1 MNSKTT
7 VLLACLM
14 LSFTTLA
21 SSPPP
26 AGLIARWPGEG
37 NANDV
42 IGANNGTPI
51 GGVTFKPGIVGQAFV
66 LDGTNGFICTSTA
79 ITNPENF
86 TLEFWLKTTTTQ
98 GGVLMGFGDSQT
110 GTSSNYDRHIY
121 LDNSGKLH
129 FGVFNSG
136 TQMADSVA
144 SYNDGYW
151 HHVAAIMSTGAGTSL
166 YVDGALVSN
175 NPSATRA
182 QDYSGWWRIGE
193 NNLHDWPSAPSSYYF
208 NGLIDEV
215 SIYDRALS
223 SAEVQA
229 IYNAGSSGKRAEAI
243 SSPPSLLS
251 LREIRYDAKLS
262 DNEARFVVDID
273 AKSTGKGEASVKLFE
288 GDVALLPVKLPD
300 SLRMVRDG
308 NCYFLTAS
316 QPGQF
321 KFKLDLVAK
330 IQREEPW
337 NKISFAG
344 PAATIASVSA
354 QAAGTNT
361 EVQLL
366 NGTLLEA
373 VRTNGVSRV
382 TGFLGADQTVALRW
396 QGKIAEVA
404 RKALL
409 TVDSTITAQLTPSV
423 IKYTSRFH
431 YDVVQGNAA
440 QLTLTLPATQALT
453 RLEGEQIRDWHT
465 ATEGERQT
473 LTIEFIKPVENACD
487 LTLFSEQ
494 AVEGTAVNSSLNP
507 PQPLNVERESGS
519 LTVSAEDTLV
529 EIVSLAGLRQ
539 VNAPDNAVAAYR
551 FNARPFTLVLKLKP
565 IEPVISVTDR
575 AKAQLEETR
584 LMISH
589 GLTLDVEKAGIY
601 TLELT
606 PQSGFAVAEVR
617 GEGVEDWKVSDGRLR
632 VSFSARVL
640 GSRPLEVQL
649 EQALKNFPEQISVL
663 PLRVTGATKETAQ
676 IGAASAP
683 GIRLRTATLSG
694 LHEIPVRELQR
705 RTGFQPVSNPNQIET
720 GATPVLQ
727 SDEILAY
734 TAEQPD
740 WQLSIASERLAARIV
755 ADVFNLVTIGDGIV
769 GGSATIR
776 YSLVN
781 QGVQEFKVRVPAQC
795 KYVEFT
801 GPDIRRKESG
811 RESKI
816 ESREQGNAGD
826 TNDVVWTIGLQD
838 RAWGGYTLVVTY
850 DFQFDPAKG
859 DVTLPVGG
867 IHTVDAERETGSIA
881 VTTAANLQL
890 SPKTVSDALHRV
902 DETELS
908 PADRSF
914 VTRAVVLAWQY
925 TGSQYDLALDV
936 QRYAAEPVLEAVADR
951 TQITSVLTEAGEMLT
966 QASFMVKNNE
976 KQFQRFQLPKD
987 AKLWG
992 CYVNGQP
999 AKPERNNDWVLVPL
1013 PRDVDRDQAFAVDIM
1028 YAQTNG
1034 ALAAHW
1040 SETLELNAPRT
1051 DVPNT
1056 YAEWQLFV
1064 PSSFRLSHFGGG
1076 MKIAQGTTYGLLDAW
1091 GKFLAF
1097 YVEVLR
1103 EAGGTVLLI
1112 GFLAFL
1118 VIALVISS
1126 VRRGWNGV
1134 LTLLAVVAILAVLG
1148 AMLLPA
1154 LASARRKA
1162 QRINSVNNLH
1172 QIGVAARVFAGD
1184 NSDRLPVSFDEMK
1197 NELGTDKITYDTET
1211 GQRYTYLGG
1220 GISLDNLKPESV
1232 LAYGPIV
1239 NGHCE
1244 VLFADGGVEQM
1255 TAGRFAELSER
1266 GLVQLATPEEIAAQR
1281 QREAVVAGQLP
1292 SRSAAVPP
1300 GGVYSATVVGFT
1312 GGGGGGGG
1320 APTSVDAPPA
1330 TLSANGAGGFVA
1342 GIPPATISAPAPTVA
1357 GIRSLRIELPQT
1369 GQPFL
1374 FTKVLNVRDEPLSI
1388 RVRIMPLHIFQTL
1401 QMIWQTA
1408 AFLFG
1413 LAIWWW
1419 QWRRVDRNSFIL
1431 TIALALIIGSV
1442 CSLLVQWRALHD
1454 ALIVGFPVVTLAVI
1468 AWLVWRYWPRIP
1480 QSGTALTE
1488 PPPAEPPVPDSGL
1501 PPVMAAVA
1509 FAFFLGANSLSATP
1523 VDNSSFVIRHSS
1535 IISASYSATVN
1546 DRVALLDA
1554 TLQISAATAGEVVR
1568 LFGDDVVV
1576 QQFTVKN
1583 GSAGLVRAGNN
1594 IAIQLNHRGNVTLQ
1608 IKMLVKIAGDV
1619 TKRRLT
1625 FGIPPALSSQVALAL
1640 GESEADVDFPTAI
1653 SFKRILDKD
1662 KTRVE
1667 AVIGSGDR
1675 IELLW
1680 TPRVKRAAEVAATV
1694 FCRNAA
1700 LVTFGG
1706 GVVNVRATLNY
1717 QITQGELRQARVQ
1730 LPAGQRLLR
1739 VEGNE
1744 IRTWEIK
1751 NAPLAPPGRGVGGPA
1766 VAGPGEGQILVV
1778 DLLKGVSS
1786 SWKLIVETEAALDA
1800 LPATEP
1806 VAVPHALDV
1815 KRETGLVALQGTE
1828 ELGLSV
1834 ESASGL
1840 ERVDAEE
1847 FKRADA
1853 DKTGKLFSA
1862 FRFSN
1867 PEFALRVRA
1876 EVLQPE
1882 IEAVAR
1888 NYFRVSAGQV
1898 ALSATIDYTIKRA
1911 GLFVLRVGLPDGY
1924 RVERVTGTN
1933 IQQWIEK
1940 SDDGLRALEVTLKDR
1955 TSGAYTLG
1963 IELTRNFKELPKSLA
1978 IAGVHPLDTVKLTG
1992 FVAVSA
1998 EPGVAVKT
2006 ESFDGLTEIPAMSLP
2021 DYATVAGSGDV
2032 LAYKFIPSEPERA
2045 PAWNLSVATEAVAA
2059 WVRAEVVNTFTLGET
2074 LVSGRA
2080 LVRYDIAN
2088 APVKELRVKV
2098 PAEFKNV
2105 EIAGPN
2111 IRSRE
2116 IVGGRNPTTS
2126 PKENESGTR
2135 GTRPSEVENNY
2146 VVWRVELQSP
2156 TRGFYVLTVTWDQ
2169 PRPAKADTMELTGVS
2184 AEGVER
2190 ETGLL
2195 AISVPQRGTPL
2206 QVSELNAADLQR
2218 VDTSDFPDWAGGP
2231 DRSNALTYR
2240 YVRPGYKL
2248 ALNVQQFGEAEV
2260 LQALVDSARLTSVVA
2275 DDGQMMTEMSLSVR
2289 NNGRQFLEVEL
2300 PAGATVW
2307 SAFVAGQPVRPSL
2320 REGKLLLPIQQSG
2333 TDNGAMAVELTY
2345 VGTNAFPRTRA
2356 TVGFVSPT
2364 FDVPLKNARW
2374 EIYLPP
2380 DYDYQDFHGTMARE
2394 AAAPEA
2400 SSTRFSIL
2408 DYSLMEQA
2416 NKEQAKAETLR
2427 DVNEAQRQLASGNVR
2442 EASWSFYRAKVKTA
2456 KGNGE
2461 AQDVKQLEK
2470 DLQNAQA
2477 SNLINA
2483 QSDFTFRNS
2492 GQITAGENALVQTAE
2507 LGLRYDSASAGQQ
2520 SAKLQQAQ
2528 EIVAAQVQPL
2538 HVNLPVRGVHYAF
2551 TQVLQTEAGRPM
2563 TIQMQAANTKAVS
2576 WLMRGLTVASA
2587 FLVLW
2592 GFVAV
2597 VSRITRPSRER
2608 MNEGA
2613 AIA

>member
-1 MNSKTT
+1 MFKINKTAMNAKTT

-14 LSFTTLA
+14 LSFSALA
-21 SSPPP
+21 SSPPS
-26 AGLIARWPGEG
+26 AGLIAWWPGEG

-51 GGVTFKPGIVGQAFV
+51 GGVTFKPGIVGQAFA

-98 GGVLMGFGDSQT
+98 GGVLMGFGDSRT

-151 HHVAAIMSTGAGTSL
+151 HHVAAIMSTSAGTSL
-166 YVDGALVSN
+166 CVDGALVTN

-316 QPGQF
+316 RPGQF
-321 KFKLDLVAK
+321 IFKLDLVAK

-344 PAATIASVSA
+344 PTATIASVTA

-373 VRTNGVSRV
+373 VRTNGVSHV
-382 TGFLGADQTVALRW
+382 TGFLGADPTVALRW

-409 TVDSTITAQLTPSV
+409 TVDSAITAQLTPSV

-431 YDVVQGNAA
+431 YNVVQGNAA

-473 LTIEFIKPVENACD
+473 LTVEFIKPMENACD
-487 LTLFSEQ
+487 LTLYSEQ

-551 FNARPFTLVLKLKP
+551 FNARPFTLALKLKP
-565 IEPVISVTDR
+565 IEPVIAVTDR
-575 AKAQLEETR
+575 VSARLEETR

-589 GLTLDVEKAGIY
+589 GLTLDVGKAGIY

-632 VSFSARVL
+632 VSFSERVL
-640 GSRPLEVQL
+640 GSRRLEVQL
-649 EQALKNFPEQISVL
+649 EQALKNFPEQISIA

-705 RTGFQPVSNPNQIET
+705 RTGFQPVSNSNQTAT

-740 WQLSIASERLAARIV
+740 WQLSIGSERLAARIV

-795 KYVEFT
+795 KNVEFT
-801 GPDIRRKESG
+801 GPDIRRKERIVAQASRLADSDG
-811 RESKI
+811 TTNRES
-816 ESREQGNAGD
+816 E
-826 TNDVVWTIGLQD
+826 TNGQDARATNEVVWMIGLQD
-838 RAWGGYTLVVTY
+838 KAWGGYTLVVTY
-850 DFQFDPAKG
+850 DYQFDPAKG

-890 SPKTVSDALHRV
+890 CPKTVSDALHRV

-908 PADRSF
+908 AADRSF
-914 VTRAVVLAWQY
+914 ITRAVVLAWQY

-1064 PSSFRLSHFGGG
+1064 PSSFRLSHFGGS
-1076 MKIAQGTTYGLLDAW
+1076 MNIAQGTTYGLLDAW

-1097 YVEVLR
+1097 YVEVLH
-1103 EAGGTVLLI
+1103 EAGGAILFI
-1112 GFLAFL
+1112 GLLAFL
-1118 VIALVISS
+1118 VLGLVISA

-1134 LTLLAVVAILAVLG
+1134 ITLLAVVAILAVLG

-1154 LASARRKA
+1154 LSAAKRRA
-1162 QRINSVNNLH
+1162 QRINSVNSLH

-1220 GISLDNLKPESV
+1220 GVSLDSLKPDSV
-1232 LAYGPIV
+1232 LAYSPIV

-1244 VLFADGGVEQM
+1244 ALYADGSVEQM
-1255 TAGRFAELSER
+1255 TAGRFAELSQR
-1266 GLVQLATPEEIAAQR
+1266 GLVQLATPQEIAAQR
-1281 QREAVVAGQLP
+1281 QREAMVASQLP

-1300 GGVYSATVVGFT
+1300 GGVYSATVVGYANAGA
-1312 GGGGGGGG
+1312 GGGGGGTPV
-1320 APTSVDAPPA
+1320 AAPPA
-1330 TLSANGAGGFVA
+1330 TLAAGGAGGFVA
-1342 GIPPATISAPAPTVA
+1342 GLPPATISAPAPTVA

-1388 RVRIMPLHIFQTL
+1388 RARIMSLHTFQAL
-1401 QMIWQTA
+1401 QMIWQSLT
-1408 AFLFG
+1408 FLLG
-1413 LAIWWW
+1413 LVVWWW
-1419 QWRRVDRNSFIL
+1419 QWRRLDRNSFIL
-1431 TIALALIIGSV
+1431 TIALALILGSV

-1454 ALIVGFPVVTLAVI
+1454 ALIVGFPVVTLAVV

-1488 PPPAEPPVPDSGL
+1488 PPSAEPPVPDSGL

-1535 IISASYSATVN
+1535 IISASYSGTVN

-1554 TLQISAATAGEVVR
+1554 TLQISAATAGEVVP

-1594 IAIQLNHRGNVTLQ
+1594 IAVQLNHRGNVTLQ

-1640 GESEADVDFPTAI
+1640 GESQADVDFPTAI

-1667 AVIGSGDR
+1667 AVIGPGDR

-1680 TPRVKRAAEVAATV
+1680 TPRVKLAAEVAATV

-1706 GVVNVRATLNY
+1706 GVVNVRATLDY

-1730 LPAGQRLLR
+1730 LPARQRLLR
-1739 VEGNE
+1739 VEGKE

-1786 SWKLIVETEAALDA
+1786 SWKLTIEIEAALEA
-1800 LPATEP
+1800 LPASEP
-1806 VAVPHALDV
+1806 VAVPRALDV

-1867 PEFALRVRA
+1867 PGFDLRVRA
-1876 EVLQPE
+1876 EIVQPE

-1888 NYFRVSAGQV
+1888 NNFRLSAEQV

-1911 GLFVLRVGLPDGY
+1911 GLFVLRVTLPDDY
-1924 RVERVTGTN
+1924 RVEQVSGDNVLQYTERLGAPASGPARQESPMEN
-1933 IQQWIEK
+1933 AGPEAGAPQGAGQRI
-1940 SDDGLRALEVTLKDR
+1940 LEVTLKDR

-1963 IELTRNFKELPKSLA
+1963 IELTRNFKEMPRSLA
-1978 IAGVHPLDTVKLTG
+1978 IAGVHPLDTAKLTG

-2006 ESFDGLTEIPAMSLP
+2006 ESFDGLTEIPAVSLP

-2032 LAYKFIPSEPERA
+2032 LAYKFISSEPKSVPE
-2045 PAWNLSVATEAVAA
+2045 WNLSVATEAVAA

-2074 LVSGRA
+2074 LLSGRA

-2088 APVKELRVKV
+2088 APVKELSVKV

-2105 EIAGPN
+2105 EISGPN

-2116 IVGGRNPTTS
+2116 IVGGRNSTT
-2126 PKENESGTR
+2126 PPNENETGTR
-2135 GTRPSEVENNY
+2135 GTRPSETESNY

-2184 AEGVER
+2184 AERVER

-2218 VDTSDFPDWAGGP
+2218 VDTGDFPDWALVERASRP
-2231 DRSNALTYR
+2231 FESNGQDARATTVLAYR

-2333 TDNGAMAVELTY
+2333 TDDGAMAVELTY
-2345 VGTNAFPRTRA
+2345 VGTNAFPRARG
-2356 TVGFVSPT
+2356 TVGFVSPK
-2364 FDVPLKNARW
+2364 FDVPVKNARW

-2380 DYDYQDFHGTMARE
+2380 DYDYQAFHGTMARE

-2400 SSTRFSIL
+2400 SSTSFSIL
-2408 DYSLMEQA
+2408 DYSRMEQA
-2416 NKEQAKAETLR
+2416 NKEQAKVETLR

-2461 AQDVKQLEK
+2461 DRGC
-2470 DLQNAQA
+2470 QA
-2477 SNLINA
+2477 TRKG
-2483 QSDFTFRNS
+2483 F
-2492 GQITAGENALVQTAE
+2492 AE
-2507 LGLRYDSASAGQQ
+2507 RPGQQ
-2520 SAKLQQAQ
+2520 SHQ
-2528 EIVAAQVQPL
+2528 
-2538 HVNLPVRGVHYAF
+2538 
-2551 TQVLQTEAGRPM
+2551 RP
-2563 TIQMQAANTKAVS
+2563 K
-2576 WLMRGLTVASA
+2576 
-2587 FLVLW
+2587 
-2592 GFVAV
+2592 
-2597 VSRITRPSRER
+2597 
-2608 MNEGA
+2608 
-2613 AIA
+2613 